1 MYNRQEGGHL
11 AFKYGKQDSVVFFW
25 YTAVENMNL
34 CTNHIFCLFAE
45 RMKYWRKH
53 CIRLTIEDHKTKPME
68 FIGKALPFSIL
79 FHIRNTRAISLLME
93 DTVGW
98 TMPLSPVHILK
109 SNSQHGGFRTGLW
122 KVIKSWRQSVRYGI
136 NALIGRKS
144 RELPFLHT
152 PAAGKSHLSS
162 QQEKSTCQ
170 MGRGFLLWT
179 QCTSTLSL
187 YLLGL
192 KMMGNQ
198 CLWLKPPQSVAD
210 NRGWLQ

>member
-1 MYNRQEGGHL
+1 M
-11 AFKYGKQDSVVFFW
+11 VFFW
-25 YTAVENMNL
+25 YTALENMNL

-53 CIRLTIEDHKTKPME
+53 CIRLTIKEHETETME
-68 FIGKALPFSIL
+68 FLGKAPQFSIL
-79 FHIRNTRAISLLME
+79 FHIRNTRASSLLME
-93 DTVGW
+93 DSVGW

-109 SNSQHGGFRTGLW
+109 YNSQHDGIRTGIW
-122 KVIKSWRQSVRYGI
+122 KAVRSGRQSFRYGI
-136 NALIGRKS
+136 NALIGRNS

-152 PAAGKSHLSS
+152 PAARKSNLRS

-170 MGRGFLLWT
+170 TGRGPSPWT

-192 KMMGNQ
+192 KMMRNQ